1 MGLLVGLVLD
11 NFGIHLPRVVAKRD
25 HRAHFWTCLL
35 HYVHFQ
41 TKCTSF
47 FRRKN
52 VRMREGVR
60 WWEKVWQSMR
70 KWRSVGHE
78 KEDNENVIDL
88 GSMKGWKCVK
98 KKQWEPEKNGDQ
110 ENENDNKTLTICFS
124 RSDIG
129 MDGWME
135 RWMDGCKM
143 DETINGG
150 MDDWLDG
157 WMDGWNV
164 LKN

>member
-1 MGLLVGLVLD
+1 
-11 NFGIHLPRVVAKRD
+11 
-25 HRAHFWTCLL
+25 
-35 HYVHFQ
+35 
-41 TKCTSF
+41 
-47 FRRKN
+47 
-52 VRMREGVR
+52 
-60 WWEKVWQSMR
+60 
-70 KWRSVGHE
+70 
-78 KEDNENVIDL
+78 
-88 GSMKGWKCVK
+88 
-98 KKQWEPEKNGDQ
+98 
-110 ENENDNKTLTICFS
+110 
-124 RSDIG
+124 